1 MTEIIYK
8 KCTKCWIEKPAINEF
23 YAFSKKWKFWFRSVC
38 KKCDK
43 IYRMNNKDLIYAANK
58 RREKRNKEH
67 RMFMKKIY
75 YLNNREDL
83 IKKWSIRRKEKWYQK
98 VHKLTQAF
106 IKENNLRPN
115 KCSICWKLNY
125 IFSHH
130 TDYNHWN
137 LIVWCCQ
144 SCHELIHSW
153 YIECPQPID
162 LLKLI

>member
-8 KCTKCWIEKPAINEF
+8 KCTKCWIEKPATNEF
-23 YAFSKKWKFWFRSVC
+23 YAFSKRWKFWFRSVC

-83 IKKWSIRRKEKWYQK
+83 IKKWSIRRKKNDIK
-98 VHKLTQAF
+98 KF
-106 IKENNLRPN
+106 IN
-115 KCSICWKLNY
+115 
-125 IFSHH
+125 
-130 TDYNHWN
+130 
-137 LIVWCCQ
+137 
-144 SCHELIHSW
+144 
-153 YIECPQPID
+153 
-162 LLKLI
+162 LLKHL